1 MNMSKAISAMKTSL
15 GLQTIALPFD
25 KPPELVLKETY
36 ENTISV
42 FSKYK
47 KGERKAVELISNL
60 RYKNDNEK
68 AMGIFYIPESLS
80 RYEIYDCYAYPV
92 SQTNWR
98 RGETAI
104 NAFTVGSPF
113 VGFGTYY
120 PQDILNAVGTG
131 AAINKYAGVTTNPP
145 TSEWLGYNQVRL
157 YNFPSDGAALFVAT
171 CEHDLSGETIPASQ
185 EEAFRKLWT
194 LDAKRTLYA
203 HLKNLDGLGSAY
215 KEIKL
220 KLEDWAAAE
229 DKYWETLKEY
239 GEVEHLDHPEDCI
252 QFF

>member
-1 MNMSKAISAMKTSL
+1 MNMSNAISRMKTSL

-25 KPPELVLKETY
+25 KPPELVLKEAF
-36 ENTISV
+36 EASVQV

-68 AMGIFYIPESLS
+68 AMGIFFIPDALQKTDV
-80 RYEIYDCYAYPV
+80 YDCYAQPV

-145 TSEWLGYNQVRL
+145 TSEWLGYNQIRL
-157 YNFPSDGAALFVAT
+157 YNSPSDGAALFVAK
-171 CEHDLSGETIPASQ
+171 CEHDPSGETIPASQ
-185 EEAFRKLWT
+185 EEAFRRLFS

-203 HLKNLDGLGSAY
+203 HLKNLDGMGSAY
-215 KEIKL
+215 KEIRL

-229 DKYWETLKEY
+229 DKYWDLLKEWN
-239 GEVEHLDHPEDCI
+239 EVAHLDDPEDTI

>member
-1 MNMSKAISAMKTSL
+1 MNMSNAISRMKTSL

-25 KPPELVLKETY
+25 KPPELVLKEAF
-36 ENTISV
+36 EASVQV

-60 RYKNDNEK
+60 RYRNDNEK
-68 AMGIFYIPESLS
+68 AMGIFFIPDALQKTDV
-80 RYEIYDCYAYPV
+80 YDCYAQPA

-145 TSEWLGYNQVRL
+145 TSEWLGYNQIRL
-157 YNFPSDGAALFVAT
+157 YNFPSDGAALFVAK
-171 CEHDLSGETIPASQ
+171 CEHDPSGETIPASQ
-185 EEAFRKLWT
+185 EEAFRKLFS

-203 HLKNLDGLGSAY
+203 HLKNLDGMGSAY
-215 KEIKL
+215 KEIRL

-229 DKYWETLKEY
+229 DKYWDLLKEWN
-239 GEVEHLDHPEDCI
+239 EVAHLDDPEDTI